1 MMSLNETL
9 LKKLKKTY
17 EPLTTVRLRFRGKDV
32 AFNTDT
38 EGNAVQLF
46 IGQLKENGNIKG
58 ERYSRKM
65 VKDRDGKL
73 LRDHWDRK
81 GTSS

>member
-1 MMSLNETL
+1 MSLSDDL
-9 LKKLKKTY
+9 LKKLRKTY
-17 EPLTTVRLRFRGKDV
+17 EPFSTIRLKMRGKDL
-32 AFNTDT
+32 AFNTDG
-38 EGNAVQLF
+38 EGNPVQLF

-73 LRDHWDRK
+73 IRDHWDRK
-81 GTSS
+81 GKSS

>member
-1 MMSLNETL
+1 MALSENL
-9 LKKLKKTY
+9 LKKLKKKY
-17 EPLTTVRLRFRGKDV
+17 EPFSTIQFRFGGKDV
-32 AFNTDT
+32 AFNTDAD
-38 EGNAVQLF
+38 GNAIQLF

-65 VKDRDGKL
+65 VKDREGNL
-73 LRDHWDRK
+73 IRDHWDRK